1 MQFGMILTLFFAVI
15 AVIFAVQNTATARLN
30 FFIWYFDLPLAILMI
45 LALTIG
51 ALFAAVFTLP
61 GWLRWKK
68 SDRAHKKEL
77 SGLEDSLSKYR
88 ADLID
93 TQNKNKDLRQ
103 KIFEL
108 EEAKDHLE
116 SAQVNANRE
125 IQDMTEAI
133 SKAQLTAA
141 EADQARKEAIEAR
154 NELDSA
160 LKMMEEKMKFSEEKA
175 EIMRQAMESQTASVV
190 PVEESAPIEPHS
202 DLTFE
207 PTPMIPTE
215 TDDDADAPVDSKTDS
230 SSEEEEKES
239 PKKHF
244 GLW

>member
-1 MQFGMILTLFFAVI
+1 MQFGMIFSLFFAVI
-15 AVIFAVQNTATARLN
+15 AVIFAVQNTATAHLN
-30 FFIWYFDLPLAILMI
+30 FFIWSFDLPLAILLI
-45 LALTIG
+45 VALTIG

-61 GWLRWKK
+61 GWFRWKR

-108 EEAKDHLE
+108 EEAKDKLE
-116 SAQVNANRE
+116 NAQVNADRE
-125 IQDMTEAI
+125 IQDMAEAI

-141 EADQARKEAIEAR
+141 EADQARKEAIDAR
-154 NELDSA
+154 NELDAA
-160 LKMMEEKMKFSEEKA
+160 LKTMEEKMKFSEEKA
-175 EIMRQAMESQTASVV
+175 EIMRQAMESQAVSVV
-190 PVEESAPIEPHS
+190 PVAEPAPVEP
-202 DLTFE
+202 LPEITFE

-215 TDDDADAPVDSKTDS
+215 TDDDVDAPTVDPIPDELAEDSK
-230 SSEEEEKES
+230 